1 MDVEHAVREQET
13 DGRCG
18 DELEGVLAAEI
29 PRLLGLAER
38 LCGNRPEAEDLVQ
51 ETLLRALRRYPD
63 LGAPSGRRAL
73 LRTILVRWWTSR
85 LRSWFRRREAP
96 LETLGIDPPSRLPDP
111 TDAAVS
117 AEAVTRIR
125 SAMASLP
132 PHQRAALVL
141 SVDEGLGVS
150 EIAEVVGSTASRVKA
165 NLWFARQKLREKLAD
180 LMREI

>member
-13 DGRCG
+13 DGRG
-18 DELEGVLAAEI
+18 GRDLEGVLAAEI
-29 PRLLGLAER
+29 PRLLCLAER

-51 ETLLRALRRYPD
+51 DTLLRALRRYPD

-73 LRTILVRWWTSR
+73 LRTILVRRWTSR
-85 LRSWFRRREAP
+85 LRSWSRRREAR
-96 LETLGIDPPSRLPDP
+96 LETAGNEAPSRLPGPADR
-111 TDAAVS
+111 AVS

-150 EIAEVVGSTASRVKA
+150 EIAEVIGSTATRVKA
-165 NLWFARQKLREKLAD
+165 NLWFARKKLRERLAD
-180 LMREI
+180 LMRE